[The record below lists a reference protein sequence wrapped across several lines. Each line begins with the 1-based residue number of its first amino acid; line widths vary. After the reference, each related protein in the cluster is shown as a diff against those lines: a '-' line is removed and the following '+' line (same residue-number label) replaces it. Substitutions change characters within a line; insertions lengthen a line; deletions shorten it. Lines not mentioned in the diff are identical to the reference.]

1 MMRKPIVLLIVSFLF
16 SARVISQELKLVVPS
31 AHPQRINS
39 VLVDKQGM
47 FLYTFD
53 DSKCIMWN
61 IATGKQLHTFETAFI
76 TGYDLNPDGTKLI
89 LSSKLGVNL
98 FNTENG
104 KLIKFFPTSKY
115 NYNAIFTEDGSKII
129 GTNEEG
135 EIDLIE
141 LSDFSSTV
149 FISEYGSMFNSQI
162 CLLPDQQFS
171 IINQGKIRTYDLRT
185 KQRIF
190 ELESDRSEFKL
201 FRFAGQ
207 ILKNGNFYD
216 LRTGQIVKK
225 IEGQILDNS
234 FKERIILPS
243 NNSNDLVLVG
253 LYKQFEKSIP
263 ELFLFETE
271 HFTKTA
277 DFKNP
282 EYPDYFMGGYFD
294 QIHQTVYLIAMDKII
309 AYDMLN
315 QSYKKLAQ
323 SDFANFGSGIFS
335 TSSVNK
341 IKNSLDVISNYTN
354 AKSIDLNR
362 LVPESHRNIKVEP
375 FGYCTSITGDT
386 TALFQYGDSL
396 TIKSSKNNKTICKTK
411 EIISSDKGSLASHDD
426 GCFFFSQDGKFL
438 YYFLMKYPDVNYELT
453 RYSLKDGIQ
462 TPVGKFKRMGK
473 QFFVSA
479 DRKIICGFET
489 QIQNNAFVYDISTK
503 TRIFQLDLGLAKIW
517 TPSTVDQYIAVS
529 DDKTRVLIAKGDG
542 YYLFDLKTKNLIVDK
557 KPITPLFEYCPRA
570 ASSTLNYFIAADV
583 NQRNIFVYSDK
594 GEEIYKLP
602 TLERKALSI
611 HFSSNNDQFFVIS
624 EDNTIKAFETATG
637 KLLGT
642 LYIFK
647 ETNDFVFVAPDG
659 RFDGTQD
666 GMKKLY
672 YLKNR
677 EIYPLEILM
686 EKYYT
691 PNLYVRLINGE
702 VFPIIPDNDIRSKP
716 TAKIQY
722 AEKTRNLE
730 VDNDNPLYLNTTGVA
745 EITIL
750 ATAPDDAIDE
760 IRLFHNGKIVTLTT
774 RNLIVV
780 DENKNNSATKK
791 YTVNLLN
798 GFNYFRA
805 VALNTQRTESIPDE
819 IVVTYSSVSNIDPSN
834 NTPAESNTNQTI
846 ISPVDKNATLHL
858 VVVGINQYENKSMAL
873 NYALADATAFKD
885 EIEKD
890 AKSIITNIK
899 TYFVTDNTAN
909 KSGITGAFGQ
919 VQATA
924 KPQDIFVFYYAGH
937 GVIGKDKEF
946 YLVPNDVSDLKN
958 VQAELETKGIPAKL
972 LQQYAI
978 DIPAQ
983 KQLFILDA
991 CQSAG
996 AFNEMLSADGDQ
1008 QKSIAVV
1015 SRSTGTHWMAAS
1027 GAQQYANEFSQL
1039 GHGAFT
1045 YVLLEALKGS
1055 AAADKMI
1062 TVNGL
1067 KSYLQQGVPE
1077 LMKKYSGTLQYPASY
1092 GFGNDFP
1099 VEILK

>member
-1 MMRKPIVLLIVSFLF
+1 MRKLILLLIVSFLF
-16 SARVISQELKLVVPS
+16 SASVISQELKLVVPS
-31 AHPQRINS
+31 AHPQCINS
-39 VLVDKQGM
+39 VLVDKQGE
-47 FLYTFD
+47 FIYTFD

-61 IATGKQLHTFETAFI
+61 ITTGKQLHTFETAYI
-76 TGYDLNPDGTKLI
+76 TGYDLNSDGTKLI
-89 LSSKLGVNL
+89 LSTKLGVNL

-104 KLIKFFPTSKY
+104 NLIKFFPTSKY

-135 EIDLIE
+135 EIDLID

-162 CLLPDQQFS
+162 CLLPNQQFS

-190 ELESDRSEFKL
+190 ELELNRSEFQL
-201 FRFAGQ
+201 FRYTGQ

-216 LRTGQIVKK
+216 LRTGQIIKK
-225 IEGQILDNS
+225 LSGPIVENA
-234 FKERIILPS
+234 FKETLIIPS
-243 NNSNDLVLVG
+243 NNSNEVLLVG
-253 LYKQFEKSIP
+253 LNKQFEKSIP
-263 ELFLFETE
+263 DIFLFETE

-277 DFKNP
+277 DFKKPKSP
-282 EYPDYFMGGYFD
+282 EYFKGGYFD
-294 QIHQTVYLIAMDKII
+294 QIHQTVYYIAMDKII
-309 AYDMLN
+309 AYDIKN
-315 QSYKKLAQ
+315 QSYRNLAQ
-323 SDFANFGSGIFS
+323 SDFANLGWGLFS
-335 TSSVNK
+335 MSTVNK
-341 IKNSLDVISNYTN
+341 IKNSIDVISNYTN

-362 LVPESHRNIKVEP
+362 LVPESHRNTKVDP

-386 TALFQYGDSL
+386 SAVFQYGDSL
-396 TIKSSKNNKTICKTK
+396 TIKSAKNNKLICKTK

-462 TPVGKFKRMGK
+462 TPVGKFKRMGN

-489 QIQNNAFVYDISTK
+489 QNQNNAFVYDISTK
-503 TRIFQLDLGLAKIW
+503 TRIFQLDLDLAKIR

-542 YYLFDLKTKNLIVDK
+542 YYLFDLKTKNLIVEK
-557 KPITPLFEYCPRA
+557 KTITPLFENCPIA
-570 ASSTLNYFIAADV
+570 ASSTLNYFIAAD
-583 NQRNIFVYSDK
+583 QLNIFVYNDK
-594 GEEIYKLP
+594 GDEIYKLP
-602 TLERKALSI
+602 ILERKALGI
-611 HFSSNNDQFFVIS
+611 HFSSNNKQFFVIS
-624 EDNTIKAFETATG
+624 EDNTIKAFETASG

-647 ETNDFVFVAPDG
+647 ETNDFVFIAPDG

-677 EIYPLEILM
+677 VIYPLEILM

-722 AEKTRNLE
+722 AEKLRNLE
-730 VDNDNPLYLNTTGVA
+730 VDNDNTLYQNTTGVA
-745 EITIL
+745 EITIN

-780 DENKNNSATKK
+780 DDIKNNSASKK
-791 YTVNLLN
+791 YTVNLLSGLN
-798 GFNYFRA
+798 NFRA

-819 IVVTYSSVSNIDPSN
+819 IVVAYNSASNTDPVNNNPSN
-834 NTPAESNTNQTI
+834 FNPNQTI
-846 ISPVDKNATLHL
+846 IEAVDKNATLHL
-858 VVVGINQYENKSMAL
+858 IVVGINQYQNKSMAL
-873 NYALADATAFKD
+873 NYALADATAFKT
-885 EIEKD
+885 ELEKD

-899 TYFVTDNTAN
+899 TYFVTDNEAN
-909 KSGITGAFGQ
+909 KAGFENALNA
-919 VQATA
+919 VKVNA
-924 KPQDIFVFYYAGH
+924 KPQDVFIFYYAGH

-946 YLVPNDVSDLKN
+946 YLVPSDVSDLKN
-958 VQAELETKGIPAKL
+958 VQAELEQKGIPAKL

-978 DIPAQ
+978 DIQAQ

-996 AFNEMLSADGDQ
+996 AFETMLSNDGDQ

-1067 KSYLQQGVPE
+1067 KNYLQQGVPE

-1099 VEILK
+1099 VEVIR

>member
-1 MMRKPIVLLIVSFLF
+1 MRKLTVLLIISFFF
-16 SARVISQELKLVVPS
+16 SVRLISQELKLVVPS

-39 VLVDKQGM
+39 VLVDKQGK

-61 IATGKQLHTFETAFI
+61 ITTGKQLHTFETAFI

-104 KLIKFFPTSKY
+104 KLIKFFRSSKY

-135 EIDLIE
+135 EIDLID

-171 IINQGKIRTYDLRT
+171 IINQGKIRTYDLNKKERV
-185 KQRIF
+185 F
-190 ELESDRSEFKL
+190 ELELDRSEFKL
-201 FRFAGQ
+201 FRYAGQ

-216 LRTGQIVKK
+216 LRTGQILKK
-225 IEGQILDNS
+225 LIGPIVDNA
-234 FKERIILPS
+234 FKERIIIPS
-243 NNSNDLVLVG
+243 NNSNDLILIG
-253 LYKQFEKSIP
+253 LHKQFERSVPDI
-263 ELFLFETE
+263 LLFETE

-282 EYPDYFMGGYFD
+282 EYPDYFLGGYFD

-309 AYDMLN
+309 AYDMQN

-323 SDFANFGSGIFS
+323 SDFANFGSGNFS
-335 TSSVNK
+335 TSSVNNT
-341 IKNSLDVISNYTN
+341 KNSLDVITNYTN

-362 LVPESHRNIKVEP
+362 FIPESHRKVKTDP

-386 TALFQYGDSL
+386 NAFFEYGDSL
-396 TIKSSKNNKTICKTK
+396 TIKSTKNNKVIYKTK
-411 EIISSDKGSLASHDD
+411 ELIASENGSLVSHDD
-426 GCFFFSQDGKFL
+426 GTFFFSRDGKYL
-438 YYFLMKYPDVNYELT
+438 YCFLMKYPDVDYELT
-453 RYSLKDGIQ
+453 RLSLKEGIQ

-473 QFFVSA
+473 PFFVST
-479 DRKIICGFET
+479 DRKTICGFET
-489 QIQNNAFVYDISTK
+489 QNQNKAFAFDISTK
-503 TRIFQLDLGLAKIW
+503 TKIFELDLDVANMR
-517 TPSTVDQYIAVS
+517 TPSTVDQYIAIS
-529 DDKTRVLIAKGDG
+529 DDKTKVLIAKGNS
-542 YYLFDLKTKNLIVDK
+542 YYLYDLKTKNLIVDK
-557 KPITPLFEYCPRA
+557 KPITPLYEYVPRV
-570 ASSTLNYFIAADV
+570 ASSNLEYFIAAG
-583 NQRNIFVYSDK
+583 NSRLYVYNNA
-594 GEEIYKLP
+594 GEEIYITP
-602 TLERKALSI
+602 PFERRVLSI
-611 HFSSNNDQFFVIS
+611 YFSSNNKQFFVIS
-624 EDNTIKAFETATG
+624 ENNTIKAFETASG

-659 RFDGTQD
+659 RFDGTQN

-730 VDNDNPLYLNTTGVA
+730 IDNDNTLYQNTTGVA
-745 EITIL
+745 EITIN
-750 ATAPDDAIDE
+750 ASAPDDAIDE

-774 RNLIVV
+774 RNLIVA
-780 DENKNNSATKK
+780 DDNINNSATKK
-791 YTVNLLN
+791 YTVNLLSGLN
-798 GFNYFRA
+798 NFRA

-819 IVVTYSSVSNIDPSN
+819 IVVAYNSTSNTSPVN
-834 NTPAESNTNQTI
+834 NTPSNFNPNQTTI
-846 ISPVDKNATLHL
+846 EAVDKNATLHL
-858 VVVGINQYENKSMAL
+858 IVVGINQYQNKSMVL
-873 NYALADATAFKD
+873 NYALADATAFKT
-885 EIEKD
+885 ELEKD
-890 AKSIITNIK
+890 AKSVITNIK
-899 TYFVTDNTAN
+899 TYFVTDNTAT
-909 KSGITGAFGQ
+909 KLGITAAFAQ
-919 VQATA
+919 VQETA
-924 KPQDIFVFYYAGH
+924 KAQDVFVFYYAGH

-958 VQAELETKGIPAKL
+958 VQSELETKGIPAKM

-978 DIPAQ
+978 DIAAQ

-996 AFNEMLSADGDQ
+996 AFNEMLSADGDR

-1027 GAQQYANEFSQL
+1027 GAQQFANEFSQL

-1067 KSYLQQGVPE
+1067 KNYLQQEVPE
-1077 LMKKYSGTLQYPASY
+1077 LMKKYSGTQQYPASY